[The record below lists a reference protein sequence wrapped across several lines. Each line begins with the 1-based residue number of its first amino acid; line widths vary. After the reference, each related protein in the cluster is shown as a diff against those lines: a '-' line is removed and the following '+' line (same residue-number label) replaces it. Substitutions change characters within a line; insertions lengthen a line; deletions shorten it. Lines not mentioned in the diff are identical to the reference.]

1 MTGSISKLSGYEQ
14 PYINDYRRQ
23 KYKQNKKQS
32 FDTNAIDPP
41 GNENAL
47 FTGNKNTLIMANENA
62 LNYTEN
68 LNLGI
73 EVSLNNTVANT

>member
-32 FDTNAIDPP
+32 ADTNANDPP
-41 GNENAL
+41 TNKSTL
-47 FTGNKNTLIMANENA
+47 FTGNEIVNIAANENV
-62 LNYTEN
+62 LNNTED

-73 EVSLNNTVANT
+73 EVSLNNTFANA